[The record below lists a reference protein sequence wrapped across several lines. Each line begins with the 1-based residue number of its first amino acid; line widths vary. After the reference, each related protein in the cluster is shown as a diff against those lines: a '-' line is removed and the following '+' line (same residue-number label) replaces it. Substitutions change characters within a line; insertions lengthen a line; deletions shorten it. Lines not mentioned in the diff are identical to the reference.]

1 MGQSKFSLENSYYY
15 GLEKPGT
22 FGVSHRILR
31 DIGTEIFKTHKIG
44 TVLGNTGLMESTL
57 IYLLAYCSIKNRD

>member
-1 MGQSKFSLENSYYY
+1 MALK
-15 GLEKPGT
+15 KPGT